1 MSKKFL
7 ENLFEKLLADK
18 CVRDAVEK
26 LRHNANELAA
36 FIAQQI
42 STCAINET
50 LANASDV
57 APTQPQPVAS
67 PTETPKRRATDWH
80 ASSDATLRSAVY
92 YRKKNNLP
100 IEPELNSELSA
111 RFPGWDATTQKFT
124 RARPANKSVKSDATT
139 EKSHHQ
145 RATDWHASSDATLRS
160 AVYYRKK
167 NNLPIEP
174 ELNSELS
181 ARFPGWDAAT
191 QKFTR
196 ARPANKSV
204 KSDATTEKS
213 HHQRVTDWH
222 ASSDA
227 ALRAAVYYRKKNNLP
242 IDPELNSEL
251 SARFPGW
258 DATTQKFTRARPAT
272 ATPEKTVK
280 KTVKKTIKNTV
291 KKTAVTP
298 VPTITGALV
307 PLYSSVCGDGKFS
320 LFFDNGVSRNIILS
334 RAGEP
339 YELCLFD
346 IKTNYAVVRKNCD
359 VGQSRL
365 YVIDCASGNIV
376 PETKTGV
383 SYVCW
388 LSGSHDLFTL
398 QKTDSLRSGW
408 HLMEH
413 GRIARPVVI
422 PARAKMIRA
431 GAIGNETILL
441 DVNGVA
447 HVGDMLRLSD
457 FSGASNQN
465 DAIKKIMFKPVVP
478 EMPLPEIAAPAPE
491 TVATQPVVTDS
502 PVAAPSADQLLR
514 ITVKPVRTTLHGTYN
529 NIMVNGRKILS
540 NHFGSEIKLLS
551 DDAVLAIRGIVTDDK
566 SLPETMQWRVYYA
579 DLTSAVPSVKQ
590 SYSSYNAHARAVHQ
604 MPDGGVRIDM
614 SNRSSVFPKVDRI
627 RKIANG
633 RRFVLDEKH
642 R

>member
-1 MSKKFL
+1 MSQKFL

-57 APTQPQPVAS
+57 APTHPQPVAS
-67 PTETPKRRATDWH
+67 PTETPRRRATDWH
-80 ASSDATLRSAVY
+80 ASSDATLRAVVHYRKKNSLPIEPELNSELSVRFPGGDATTQKFTRARPANKSVKSDVTTEKSHRQRVTDWHASSDATLRAAVY

-100 IEPELNSELSA
+100 IEPELNSELSS

-124 RARPANKSVKSDATT
+124 RARPV
-139 EKSHHQ
+139 
-145 RATDWHASSDATLRS
+145 
-160 AVYYRKK
+160 
-167 NNLPIEP
+167 
-174 ELNSELS
+174 
-181 ARFPGWDAAT
+181 
-191 QKFTR
+191 
-196 ARPANKSV
+196 
-204 KSDATTEKS
+204 
-213 HHQRVTDWH
+213 
-222 ASSDA
+222 
-227 ALRAAVYYRKKNNLP
+227 
-242 IDPELNSEL
+242 
-251 SARFPGW
+251 
-258 DATTQKFTRARPAT
+258 T

-280 KTVKKTIKNTV
+280 KTVKKT
-291 KKTAVTP
+291 AVTP
-298 VPTITGALV
+298 GPKITGALV
-307 PLYSSVCGDGKFS
+307 PLYSSVCGDSKFS
-320 LFFDNGVSRNIILS
+320 LFFDNGVSRNLILS

-346 IKTNYAVVRKNCD
+346 IKTNYAVVRKICD
-359 VGQSRL
+359 AGQSRL

-388 LSGSHDLFTL
+388 SSGSHDLFTL

-441 DVNGVA
+441 DVNGMA
-447 HVGDMLRLSD
+447 HVGNMLRLSD

-465 DAIKKIMFKPVVP
+465 DAIKKIMFKPEVP

-491 TVATQPVVTDS
+491 PVATQPVVTDS

-514 ITVKPVRTTLHGTYN
+514 ITVKPVRTTLQGTYN

-540 NHFGSEIKLLS
+540 NHFDSEIKLLS
-551 DDAVLAIRGIVTDDK
+551 DDTVLAIRGIVTDDK

-604 MPDGGVRIDM
+604 MPDGGIRIDM